1 MTEPAILKHFTTKDT
16 LRLLH
21 LLLETSPQA
30 ALEVYHSG
38 RPGVVYIPEN
48 LAPDKAD
55 WLRRKRNTVL
65 YFGLSTQALFEK
77 QKGEESLL
85 ASKYGLELKDYTW
98 TPGGVP
104 IQVKGVGLVG
114 AVTVT
119 GLKPEE
125 DHALAL
131 GLLRTL
137 QEEQHHDD
145 DL

>member
-1 MTEPAILKHFTTKDT
+1 MTEPVILKYFTTKDA

-21 LLLETSPQA
+21 LLLETLPQA

-55 WLRRKRNTVL
+55 WLRRKRNSVL

-77 QKGEESLL
+77 QKGDESLL
-85 ASKYGLELKDYTW
+85 ASKYGRELKDYTW
-98 TPGGVP
+98 TPGGIP
-104 IQVKGVGLVG
+104 LQVKEVGLVG

-131 GLLRTL
+131 ELLRTL